1 MWKKFYSLLALMLVL
16 CVPHV
21 TFAIEDDFQAT
32 LTDFEGE
39 VLFQKAGDKTWLPV
53 EANMPLESGDR
64 IRTGFNSSAEILIDD
79 GSILKLEDNAKMEL
93 TGLYVDS
100 ATKKVKTR
108 LYLAIGRLF
117 SNIAQMMNRE
127 SRFDVQTPTAI
138 VGIRGTEFVIELAD
152 AEETDVGV
160 FEGSVYVNSVDDQ
173 GSIIKEDEVLVTD
186 GNQTTVQRRK
196 RPLPPFALKERMLR
210 HKKKVEF
217 LRQRAIE
224 RRRELPRIIEKRK
237 KVREMV
243 FQKLKNI
250 KQEKIE
256 RVKSLKEHQE
266 KKRIPKAINLKE
278 QQEKKRLPPRKKPLE

>member
-138 VGIRGTEFVIELAD
+138 VGIRGTEFVVELAD

-160 FEGSVYVNSVDDQ
+160 FEGSVFVNSVDDQ

-196 RPLPPFALKERMLR
+196 KPLPPFALKERMLR

-243 FQKLKNI
+243 LQKLKNI

-266 KKRIPKAINLKE
+266 KKRIPQAINLKE